1 MFKAE
6 ICPDTVRTS
15 EVGIPF
21 ELTEKVDGQN
31 LSFVN
36 REDDL
41 HIAQRSWVFSL
52 TEIKEGEK
60 VKVVYMVICTNGWL
74 MRSWRLATE
83 QYV

>member
-36 REDDL
+36 REDVL
-41 HIAQRSWVFSL
+41 HIAQRPWVFSL

-60 VKVVYMVICTNGWL
+60 VKGHGDWLRNNMFRPVIL
-74 MRSWRLATE
+74 L
-83 QYV
+83 

>member
-41 HIAQRSWVFSL
+41 HIAQRPWVFSL

-60 VKVVYMVICTNGWL
+60 VNGHGDWLRNNMFRPVIL
-74 MRSWRLATE
+74 L
-83 QYV
+83 

>member
-41 HIAQRSWVFSL
+41 HIAQRPSIV
-52 TEIKEGEK
+52 TMRKIKTQNK
-60 VKVVYMVICTNGWL
+60 MFKNLFCIIFIY
-74 MRSWRLATE
+74 
-83 QYV
+83 

>member
-41 HIAQRSWVFSL
+41 HIAQRPLVFSL

-60 VKVVYMVICTNGWL
+60 VKVYEKGRI
-74 MRSWRLATE
+74 
-83 QYV
+83 

>member
-41 HIAQRSWVFSL
+41 HIAQR
-52 TEIKEGEK
+52 T
-60 VKVVYMVICTNGWL
+60 
-74 MRSWRLATE
+74 
-83 QYV
+83 